1 MDKKGP
7 FLVREL
13 KMIPSGKQVWGKYLI
28 LDKVER
34 RTRDGKSVINL
45 RLGDLSGEIDAVAWD
60 NCAIAGVLEVGK
72 VAGVLGDTSTYNG
85 RLQITARRLKS
96 LEEDPLPYQKSAAGL
111 EHLKLQFQDLI
122 ASLNDP
128 YLKKLITRIFSDSF
142 LEEFFRA
149 PAARRIHH
157 QYAGGLLEH
166 TISVASLCRQT
177 CALYPE
183 LNQDLT
189 VAGALVHDM
198 GKVEELN
205 FKAAAEY
212 TAAGRMLGHI
222 YIGSEMLA
230 GHINQLRSEGET
242 FPEQLELMLKHMIL
256 SHHGLLEFGSP
267 VKPLYPEAFLLHM
280 MDNLDAKM
288 HVFWNKIKDDED
300 NPDDFTPYDNM
311 FGQHYYKLRY
321 RYEGEDENATFL
333 ERNGEQAD

>member
-7 FLVREL
+7 FSVREL

-34 RTRDGKSVINL
+34 RTRDGKAVINL
-45 RLGDLSGEIDAVAWD
+45 RLGDLSGDIDAVAWD
-60 NCAIAGVLEVGK
+60 NCSIAGVLEVGK
-72 VAGVLGDTSTYNG
+72 VVGVLGDTSIYNG
-85 RLQITARRLKS
+85 RLQITARRLKG
-96 LEEDPLPYQKSAAGL
+96 LDEDPTPFQKSAIGL
-111 EHLKLQFQDLI
+111 ERLKQQFQELI
-122 ASLNDP
+122 ASLSDP
-128 YLKKLITRIFSDSF
+128 YLNNLIALIFSGPF
-142 LEEFFRA
+142 LEEFYRA

-166 TISVASLCRQT
+166 TVSVASLCRQT
-177 CALYPE
+177 CRLYPE
-183 LNQDLT
+183 LNEDLV

-198 GKVEELN
+198 GKVEELK

-212 TAAGRMLGHI
+212 TAEGRMLGHI

-230 GHINQLRSEGET
+230 RHINQLRSVGGV

-288 HVFWNKIKDDED
+288 NVFWSKIKDDQD

-311 FGQHYYKLRY
+311 FDQHYYKLRY
-321 RYEGEDENATFL
+321 RYEGEEEMTIR
-333 ERNGEQAD
+333 ERDQEQSD